1 MNSKPSITVK
11 QIRQQFL
18 DFFASKG
25 HQVVASS
32 SLVPHGDPTL
42 LFTNAGMNQFKD
54 VFLGFDKRPYTRAT
68 SSQKCVR
75 AGGKHND
82 LENVGYT
89 ARHHTFF
96 EMLGN
101 FSFGDYFK
109 RDAIKFAWELLTEVY
124 KLPKEKLLV
133 TVYAEDDEAYDIWTK
148 EVGVPAEK
156 VIRIGDNKGARYA
169 SDNFWMMGDTGP
181 CGPCTEIF
189 YDHGDKHWGGPPG
202 SPEEDG
208 DRFIEIW
215 NNVFMQFNRDEAGV
229 MHPLPKPSVDTGMG
243 LERISAVLQG
253 VHANY
258 EIDLFVALIDA
269 AARETKTTDLNS
281 PSLKVLADHIRACSF
296 LIADGVIPGNEG
308 RGYVL
313 RRIIRRAIRHG
324 YKLGARNAFFYKM
337 LPDLVQEM
345 GGAYPELVSEQRR
358 VADIL
363 KQEEDRFFET
373 IENGMNIINTEIRMI
388 LRPQMSSAE
397 YDALYSEEPFV
408 NTNKNAILDGSI
420 AFKLHDT
427 YGFPLDLTQDICRER
442 GVTVDTAAFDAAMA
456 RQKEQ
461 ARAAGKFKMEAN
473 LEYDGVAT
481 NFQGYDKLD
490 TNAKVLALY
499 KDGVAINTL
508 NEGDMGVVVLD
519 ETPFYAE
526 SGGQIGD
533 SGELRASNG
542 IFTVEDTQKIQAAV
556 FGHHGVLTTGTLSVG
571 DTLSA
576 RVNTQARTAT
586 MRNHSATHL
595 MHKAL
600 REVLGEH
607 VQQKGS
613 LVDTEKTR
621 FDFVHTAPMTD
632 EEIAKVE
639 AIVNAEILANAPCQA
654 RVMDIESAQ
663 KTGAMMLFG
672 EKYGDEVRV
681 LDIGSSRELCGGTH
695 VSRTGDIGLFKITAE
710 SGVAAG
716 VRRVEATT
724 GEGALKLI
732 NSQQALISQ
741 LAADFKA
748 PVSEIANKVAQLNEH
763 AKSLEKE
770 LARLRSKL
778 AASQGDDLAT
788 QAIDINGVK
797 VLASVLEGADANA
810 LRETMDKLKDKLKS
824 AAIVLASVN
833 DGKVS
838 LAAGITPDLI
848 AKLKAGDLVNHV
860 AGQVGGKGGGKPDMA
875 MAGGT
880 DASQLPQA
888 LASVEAWV
896 KAKIS

>member
-1 MNSKPSITVK
+1 MTIKLSANPSSNE
-11 QIRQQFL
+11 IRQAFL

-54 VFLGFDKRPYTRAT
+54 VFLGFDKRPYTRAAT
-68 SSQKCVR
+68 SQKCVR

-109 RDAIKFAWELLTEVY
+109 QDAIAYAWELLTEVF
-124 KLPKEKLLV
+124 KLPKEKLTV
-133 TVYAEDDEAYDIWTK
+133 TVYAEDDEAYDIWHKTI
-148 EVGVPAEK
+148 GVPAERI
-156 VIRIGDNKGARYA
+156 IRIGDNKGSRYA

-189 YDHGDKHWGGPPG
+189 YDHGAHIPGGPPG
-202 SPEEDG
+202 SPDEDG

-229 MHPLPKPSVDTGMG
+229 MHKLPKPSVDTGMG
-243 LERISAVLQG
+243 LERIAAVLQH

-258 EIDLFVALIDA
+258 EIDIFTTLIIA
-269 AARETKTTDLNS
+269 AARETKTTDLTS

-324 YKLGARNAFFYKM
+324 YKLGARKAFFHNM
-337 LPDLVQEM
+337 VADLVKEM
-345 GGAYPELVSEQRR
+345 GGAYPELKSEQARITS
-358 VADIL
+358 IL
-363 KQEEDRFFET
+363 KLEEDRFFET
-373 IENGMNIINTEIRMI
+373 IENGM
-388 LRPQMSSAE
+388 
-397 YDALYSEEPFV
+397 
-408 NTNKNAILDGSI
+408 AILEAELARIPATLDGDI

-427 YGFPLDLTQDICRER
+427 FGFPLDLTADICRER
-442 GVTVDTAAFDAAMA
+442 SISVDTAGFDAAMA

-461 ARAAGKFKMEAN
+461 ARAAGKFKMAAN
-473 LEYDGVAT
+473 LEYKGASTD
-481 NFQGYDKLD
+481 FKGYETLES
-490 TNAKVLALY
+490 TAKVLALY
-499 KDGVAINTL
+499 KDSSPVNTL
-508 NEGDMGVVVLD
+508 NEGDQGVVVLD
-519 ETPFYAE
+519 TTPFYAE
-526 SGGQIGD
+526 SGGQVGD
-533 SGELRASNG
+533 NGVLKSANG
-542 IFTVEDTQKIQAAV
+542 IFAVEDTQKIQAAV
-556 FGHHGVLTTGTLSVG
+556 FGHHGILKTGKLNVG
-571 DTLSA
+571 DAVKANVDMVSRA
-576 RVNTQARTAT
+576 ST

-600 REVLGEH
+600 REVLGAH

-613 LVDTEKTR
+613 LVDSDKTR
-621 FDFVHTAPMTD
+621 FDFVHNAPMTD
-632 EEIAKVE
+632 AQIRMVEIKV
-639 AIVNAEILANAPCQA
+639 NTEILANAACQA

-695 VSRTGDIGLFKITAE
+695 VNRTGDIGLFKIVSE

-716 VRRVEATT
+716 VRRVEAWT
-724 GEGALKLI
+724 GDGALTFV
-732 NSQQALISQ
+732 Q
-741 LAADFKA
+741 LQEDQLRLLSNELKA
-748 PVSEIANKVAQLNEH
+748 PTAELAYKVAQLSEH

-770 LARLRSKL
+770 LARLKSKL
-778 AASQGDDLAT
+778 ASSQGDDLTA
-788 QAIDINGVK
+788 QAVDINGVK
-797 VLASVLEGADANA
+797 VLAATLEGADANA
-810 LRETMDKLKDKLKS
+810 LRETMDKLKDKLKT

-838 LAAGITPDLI
+838 LAAGVTADLI
-848 AKLKAGDLVNHV
+848 SKLKAGDLVNHV
-860 AGQVGGKGGGKPDMA
+860 ASQVGGKGGGKPDMA

-880 DASQLPQA
+880 DANQLPKA
-888 LASVEAWV
+888 LASVKDWV
-896 KAKIS
+896 SSKL

>member
-1 MNSKPSITVK
+1 MKSNPSSKE
-11 QIRQQFL
+11 IRQAFL

-25 HQVVASS
+25 HQIVASS

-68 SSQKCVR
+68 TSQKCVR

-109 RDAIKFAWELLTEVY
+109 RDAIKYAWELLTEVY

-148 EVGVPAEK
+148 EIGIAPEK

-189 YDHGDKHWGGPPG
+189 YDHGNHIWGGPPG
-202 SPEEDG
+202 SADEDG

-243 LERISAVLQG
+243 LERISAVLQH

-258 EIDLFVALIDA
+258 EIDLFQKLIAA
-269 AARETKTTDLNS
+269 AARETKTDDLDS

-324 YKLGARNAFFYKM
+324 YKLGVRSAFFYKM
-337 LPDLVQEM
+337 LPDLVAEM
-345 GGAYPELVSEQRR
+345 GEAYPELISEQKRI
-358 VADIL
+358 ADIL

-373 IENGMNIINTEIRMI
+373 IEHGM
-388 LRPQMSSAE
+388 
-397 YDALYSEEPFV
+397 
-408 NTNKNAILDGSI
+408 AILETELADMANIGNKTFNGET

-427 YGFPLDLTQDICRER
+427 YGFPLDLTADVCRER
-442 GVTVDTAAFDAAMA
+442 EVNVDAAAFDIAMA
-456 RQKEQ
+456 RQKDQ
-461 ARAAGKFKMEAN
+461 ARAAGKFKMATN
-473 LEYDGVAT
+473 LEYDGQAT
-481 NFQGYDKLD
+481 TFQGYDKLE
-490 TNAKVLALY
+490 TTAKVLALY
-499 KDGVAINTL
+499 KDGSAVNAL

-533 SGELRASNG
+533 SGELRGSDG
-542 IFTVEDTQKIQAAV
+542 IFAVEDTQKIQAAV
-556 FGHHGVLTTGTLSVG
+556 FGHHGILKTGKLLVG
-571 DTLSA
+571 GTISA
-576 RVNTQARTAT
+576 RVNTQARAST

-621 FDFVHTAPMTD
+621 FDFVHNAPMTD
-632 EEIAKVE
+632 EEIRRVE
-639 AIVNAEILANAPCQA
+639 AIVNAEILANAATQA

-681 LDIGSSRELCGGTH
+681 LDIGSTRELCGGTH

-716 VRRVEATT
+716 VRRIEATT
-724 GEGALKLI
+724 GEGALKLVQ
-732 NSQQALISQ
+732 SQQALLSQ
-741 LAADFKA
+741 VSGELKA
-748 PVSEIANKVAQLNEH
+748 PAHELPAKVAQILDNV
-763 AKSLEKE
+763 KSLEKE
-770 LARLRSKL
+770 LARLKSKL
-778 AASQGDDLAT
+778 ASSQGDDLAA
-788 QAIDINGVK
+788 QAVEIGGIK
-797 VLASVLEGADANA
+797 VLAATLEGADANA

-824 AAIVLASVN
+824 AAIVLAAVA

-838 LAAGITPDLI
+838 LAAGVTNDLTT
-848 AKLKAGDLVNHV
+848 KLKAGDLVNHV
-860 AGQVGGKGGGKPDMA
+860 ASQVGGKGGGKPDMA

-880 DASQLPQA
+880 NPANLPAA
-888 LASVEAWV
+888 LASVTDWV
-896 KAKIS
+896 TQKLN

>member
-1 MNSKPSITVK
+1 MIKLSNPIPGKAPSSNE
-11 QIRQQFL
+11 IRQAFL

-25 HQVVASS
+25 HAVVASS

-54 VFLGFDKRPYTRAT
+54 VFLGFDKRPYTRAA

-109 RDAIKFAWELLTEVY
+109 EDAISYAWELLTDVF
-124 KLPKEKLLV
+124 KLPKEKLTV
-133 TVYAEDDEAYDIWTK
+133 TVYAEDDEAYDIWHK
-148 EVGVPAEK
+148 KIGVPAERI
-156 VIRIGDNKGARYA
+156 IRIGDNKGARYA

-189 YDHGDKHWGGPPG
+189 YDHGEHHFGGPPG
-202 SPEEDG
+202 SPDEDG

-215 NNVFMQFNRDEAGV
+215 NNVFMQFNRDEAGT
-229 MHPLPKPSVDTGMG
+229 MHKLPKPSVDTGMG
-243 LERISAVLQG
+243 LERISAVLQH

-258 EIDLFVALIDA
+258 EIDIFTALIAA
-269 AARETKTTDLNS
+269 AARETKTTDLTS

-324 YKLGARNAFFYKM
+324 YKLSSRAAFFYKIV
-337 LPDLVQEM
+337 PDLVTIM
-345 GGAYPELVSEQRR
+345 GEAYPELVANKVRIM
-358 VADIL
+358 DML
-363 KQEEDRFFET
+363 KLEEDRFFET
-373 IENGMNIINTEIRMI
+373 IENGM
-388 LRPQMSSAE
+388 
-397 YDALYSEEPFV
+397 
-408 NTNKNAILDGSI
+408 AILETDLANTKQVFNGET

-427 YGFPLDLTQDICRER
+427 YGFPLDLTADICRER
-442 GVTVDTAAFDAAMA
+442 DVSVDTIAFDAAMA

-461 ARAAGKFKMEAN
+461 ARAAGKFKGAAN
-473 LEYDGVAT
+473 VEYSGANTDFKGYETLET
-481 NFQGYDKLD
+481 
-490 TNAKVLALY
+490 TAKVLALY
-499 KDGVAINTL
+499 KNSTPVSRMD
-508 NEGDMGVVVLD
+508 EGDQGIVVLD
-519 ETPFYAE
+519 TTPFYAE

-533 SGELRASNG
+533 SGVLKSDNG
-542 IFTVEDTQKIQAAV
+542 IFAVEDTQKIQAAV
-556 FGHHGVLTTGTLSVG
+556 FGHHGVLKTGALNVG
-571 DTLSA
+571 DTIKANVDMAA
-576 RVNTQARTAT
+576 RADT

-600 REVLGEH
+600 REILGEH

-613 LVDTEKTR
+613 LVDSDKTR
-621 FDFVHTAPMTD
+621 FDFVHNAPMTD
-632 EEIAKVE
+632 AEIAKVE
-639 AIVNAEILANAPCQA
+639 EIVNAEILANAATQA

-695 VSRTGDIGLFKITAE
+695 VNRTGDIGLFKIYAE

-724 GEGALKLI
+724 GNGALKLI

-741 LAADFKA
+741 LSNDLKA
-748 PVSEIANKVAQLNEH
+748 PTNELANKVAQLSDH

-770 LARLRSKL
+770 LARLKSKL
-778 AASQGDDLAT
+778 ASSQGDDLT
-788 QAIDINGVK
+788 SQAVEINGVK
-797 VLASVLEGADANA
+797 VLAVTLDGADANA

-824 AAIVLASVN
+824 AAIVLASVT

-838 LAAGITPDLI
+838 LAAGVTADLI

-875 MAGGT
+875 MAGGS
-880 DASQLPQA
+880 DASQLPKA
-888 LASVEAWV
+888 LASVKDWV
-896 KAKIS
+896 SSKL